1 MIANSKKDNENKI
14 IITGADSAEAL
25 LLAQLVAN
33 SKLTTKELVL
43 TEFYDVNGD
52 VNGITI
58 EIKDKATA

>member
-1 MIANSKKDNENKI
+1 MIANFKKDNENKI

-58 EIKDKATA
+58 EIKDKAAA